1 LTPLRAGPTMAAN
14 RRGRTRVPKL
24 AKTQIPVQAATGRSG
39 NDRKPKEKRWLEIL
53 KAAADVFYEKGYD
66 AATLQDIADRVG
78 ILKGSIYYY
87 IKTKSDLLDH
97 LLREVHNEGVAMIRD
112 RSSVAGTVFD
122 KLEAMFRSHVDY
134 MSRNQAKSTVY
145 LRELKALDP
154 DRRETLIRG
163 HEFRD
168 QFLVLIKQG
177 QGEGLIIADLDPKLT
192 AQTMMGWTNSLY
204 QWYRP
209 QQRKPVKVIAD
220 HFITIMLRGI
230 ATRKGLELLPD
241 TVG

>member
-1 LTPLRAGPTMAAN
+1 M
-14 RRGRTRVPKL
+14 K
-24 AKTQIPVQAATGRSG
+24 AT
-39 NDRKPKEKRWLEIL
+39 
-53 KAAADVFYEKGYD
+53 ADVFYEKGYD

-97 LLREVHNEGVAMIRD
+97 LLKEVHNEGVAMIRE
-112 RSSVAGTVFD
+112 RSTVPGTVFD

-154 DRRETLIRG
+154 DRRDTLIHG
-163 HEFRD
+163 HDFRD
-168 QFLVLIKQG
+168 HFLVLIKKG
-177 QGEGLIIADLDPKLT
+177 QAEGLILPELDAKLT
-192 AQTMMGWTNSLY
+192 AQSMMGWTNSLY

-230 ATRKGLELLPD
+230 ATRKGLELLPE

>member
-1 LTPLRAGPTMAAN
+1 M
-14 RRGRTRVPKL
+14 PKL
-24 AKTQIPVQAATGRSG
+24 AERQISAQAGSRRNA
-39 NDRKPKEKRWLEIL
+39 NDRKPKEKRWQEIL

-87 IKTKSDLLDH
+87 IKTKGDLLDH
-97 LLREVHNEGVAMIRD
+97 LLTEVHNEGVAMIKEN
-112 RSSVAGTVFD
+112 ANLPGTVFD
-122 KLEAMFRSHVDY
+122 KLTAMFRSHIGY
-134 MSRNQAKSTVY
+134 MSRNQAKTTVY

-154 DRRETLIRG
+154 ARRAALFRG

-168 QFLVLIKQG
+168 QFLVLIRKG
-177 QGEGLIIADLDPKLT
+177 QAEGLILPDLDPKLT
-192 AQTMMGWTNSLY
+192 AQAMMGWTNSLY

-209 QQRKPVKVIAD
+209 QPRKSVKQIAD
-220 HFITIMLRGI
+220 HFITVMLRGI

-241 TVG
+241 SIG

>member
-1 LTPLRAGPTMAAN
+1 MAD
-14 RRGRTRVPKL
+14 L
-24 AKTQIPVQAATGRSG
+24 ATGQAPAQSTSGRSG
-39 NDRKPKEKRWLEIL
+39 NDRKPKEKRWPEIL
-53 KAAADVFYEKGYD
+53 KAAADVFYDKGYD

-87 IKTKSDLLDH
+87 IKTKGDLLDH
-97 LLREVHNEGVAMIRD
+97 LLREVHNEGVAMIRE
-112 RSSVAGTVFD
+112 SSAVPGSVFD

-134 MSRNQAKSTVY
+134 MSRNQAKATVY
-145 LRELKALDP
+145 LRELKALEP
-154 DRRETLIRG
+154 QRRESLIRG

-168 QFLVLIKQG
+168 QFLVLIKKG
-177 QGEGLIIADLDPKLT
+177 QSEGLILPDLDPKLT

-209 QQRKPVKVIAD
+209 QQRKPVKLIAD

-230 ATRKGLELLPD
+230 ATEQGLKLLPNRL
-241 TVG
+241 G